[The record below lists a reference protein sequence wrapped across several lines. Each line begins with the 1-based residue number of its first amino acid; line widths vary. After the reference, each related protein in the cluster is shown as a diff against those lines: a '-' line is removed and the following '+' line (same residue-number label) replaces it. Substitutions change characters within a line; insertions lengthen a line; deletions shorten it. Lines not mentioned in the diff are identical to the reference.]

1 MDVKTHGTFKAT
13 ESEMIE
19 DRTSVEGQAD
29 NFVLGLE
36 AGQPSDP
43 NGQPSDDEN
52 SDELSDSDM
61 EAASSKGIGK
71 GGKGKGSSKGNASKK
86 VPKAEVQEERALEAH
101 ACVLVVMAK

>member
-43 NGQPSDDEN
+43 NGQPSDE
-52 SDELSDSDM
+52 DELSDSDM

-101 ACVLVVMAK
+101 ACVLVAMAK